1 MGRKGSGATVA
12 RSRRRRATGR
22 RTGFRYLRVRVRI
35 PPPAPAAPLSFLR
48 RATTHAVVNR
58 RNFGERARCP
68 AVAVLLGLMV
78 AASFG
83 SGDFLGGRTSARSS
97 TPGVLL
103 IVQVTAMLAAVAV
116 AVVVSA
122 DVSTSDLMYGG
133 AAGALNVVALG
144 LLYLGLAS
152 GRMGVVA
159 PVTAV
164 VAAIIPVTYG
174 LVHGER
180 PSNLVYAGIVMSV
193 LAGALIGVTS
203 DKHATDGSRRAVL
216 IALGAG
222 ACFGSSFVFYA
233 RTSPESGMWPI
244 FSARVASVTLVVGF
258 VLILRARRTVVFPS
272 GNDRYVS
279 MAGGV
284 LDVTGS
290 TLILIA
296 IREDLIVTVTPVA
309 ALAPGVTVL
318 LAWLFLHERISRI
331 QLGGLAVALT
341 GLALIAS
348 G

>member
-1 MGRKGSGATVA
+1 M
-12 RSRRRRATGR
+12 
-22 RTGFRYLRVRVRI
+22 
-35 PPPAPAAPLSFLR
+35 
-48 RATTHAVVNR
+48 
-58 RNFGERARCP
+58 
-68 AVAVLLGLMV
+68 AVLLGLMV

-103 IVQVTAMLAAVAV
+103 IVQVSAMVAAIGV

-122 DVSTSDLMYGG
+122 DV
-133 AAGALNVVALG
+133 AGADLAYGAVAGSLNVVALG

-164 VAAIIPVTYG
+164 VASIIPVTYG
-174 LVHGER
+174 LLQGER
-180 PSNLVYAGIVMSV
+180 PSNLVYAGVAMAV
-193 LAGALIGVTS
+193 LAGALIGITS
-203 DKHATDGSRRAVL
+203 EQHTAEGSRRAVL
-216 IALGAG
+216 IALAAG
-222 ACFGSSFVFYA
+222 TCFGSSFVFYA
-233 RTSPESGMWPI
+233 RTSPDSGMWPI
-244 FSARVASVTLVVGF
+244 FSARIGSVLLVAIF
-258 VLILRARRTVVFPS
+258 VLVLRTQRTVVFPA
-272 GNDRYVS
+272 GHDRWLSV
-279 MAGGV
+279 GGGL

-296 IREDLIVTVTPVA
+296 IRQDLIVTVTPVA

-318 LAWLFLHERISRI
+318 LAWLFLHEHISRV
-331 QLGGLAVALT
+331 QFAGLAVALT